1 MSNLIYSDW
10 YVINTLSGKEESIKY
25 KLIENEI
32 IPPTNL
38 LLPKRKLLIRKQR
51 QYFDT
56 EKVLFPGY
64 LFYKGDY
71 FVKIYQNK
79 KNLKGFIKVINNDL
93 KPLPL
98 YQFEI
103 DKILNM
109 VNEDELIDYS
119 KMIMEGDLI
128 KVISGPLVNMEGII
142 KKIDKRKERVWVE
155 FSLFGRVQLIQLT
168 SKIIE
173 KI

>member
-1 MSNLIYSDW
+1 
-10 YVINTLSGKEESIKY
+10 
-25 KLIENEI
+25 
-32 IPPTNL
+32 
-38 LLPKRKLLIRKQR
+38 
-51 QYFDT
+51 
-56 EKVLFPGY
+56 
-64 LFYKGDY
+64 
-71 FVKIYQNK
+71 
-79 KNLKGFIKVINNDL
+79 
-93 KPLPL
+93 
-98 YQFEI
+98 
-103 DKILNM
+103 M

-168 SKIIE
+168 SRIIE